1 MVKLISLRVSFLGLC
16 LLALLSNRSIAQIEH
31 IGRFELPFSWEIE
44 DFHVIPNDDKGCLI
58 ITVERQ
64 ADSDQMTAKFMHLDN
79 DFSINWSDDIKISDR
94 YFVEASA
101 YFGDANFVLLK
112 DRADLGDIKLIVADL
127 ANESVQAFD
136 ERRLNNI
143 EVTDFLAIQNSVI
156 IAGELN
162 GRPSVFLFDL
172 ASNRLQALTNIYQN
186 KGELLEVKVNKD
198 KQSFNV
204 LLSAQDDKKDRT
216 ILVNTYDYKG
226 TFIRKYQLQTEP
238 FYQLTNGVSS
248 SINDIEQVVVGL
260 YNYKKGTDPSGYFV
274 NHVDKAGKQSMK
286 YLPFG
291 AFVSFFAHEGEG
303 RAQRLR
309 ERSLR
314 ELEDEK
320 PYRYNV
326 DAILNPML
334 ERDDKL
340 IINTQFFKPINYI
353 PVNSVKAKD
362 GDAPRST
369 WNPASLDRTVLEG
382 SVDFTHSFTFE
393 IDLKGNLIWDLN
405 TEINT
410 SQRGGLKAFG
420 EFSDDL
426 DNLLF
431 SHYYEEELFIHE
443 LRTSRT
449 YYGLKLKLLRDNEE
463 LKYEN
468 PNFGGLLAWNNN
480 RYLIY
485 GIHHIARK
493 TDSEASRK
501 VYFVNGIRFKP
512 IKRTNS
518 FE

>member
-1 MVKLISLRVSFLGLC
+1 MVNLLLLRVFFVGLC
-16 LLALLSNRSIAQIEH
+16 LMGLLSNTTIAQIEH
-31 IGRFELPFSWEIE
+31 LGRYELPFSWEIE
-44 DFHVIPNDDKGCLI
+44 DFHVIPNDDNGCLI

-64 ADSDQMTAKFMHLDN
+64 SDSNKMTARFTHLSN
-79 DFSINWSDDIKISDR
+79 DFKINWSDEIKIDDR

-101 YFGDANFVLLK
+101 YFEGANFILLK
-112 DRADLGDIKLIVADL
+112 DRADLGDIKMIVANL
-127 ANESVQAFD
+127 KNESVQSFD

-156 IAGELN
+156 IAGEIN
-162 GRPSVFLFDL
+162 NRPSVFLFDL
-172 ASNRLQALTNIYQN
+172 GSNRLQPLKNIYQN

-198 KQSFNV
+198 KQSFNI
-204 LLSAQDDKKDRT
+204 LLATLDEKKDRT
-216 ILVNTYDYKG
+216 VLVNTYDHQG

-248 SINDIEQVVVGL
+248 SINDIEQIVVGL

-274 NHVDKAGKQSMK
+274 NHVDKTGKQTMK

-291 AFVSFFAHEGEG
+291 TFVSFFTHEGEEK
-303 RAQRLR
+303 AQRLR
-309 ERSLR
+309 ARSLR
-314 ELEDEK
+314 ALEDEK

-334 ERDDKL
+334 EREDKL

-369 WNPASLDRTVLEG
+369 WNPASLDRTVLSG
-382 SVDFTHSFTFE
+382 SVEFTHSFTFE
-393 IDLKGNLIWDLN
+393 IDLKGNLVWDLN
-405 TEINT
+405 TAINT

-420 EFSDDL
+420 EFSDDM

-485 GIHHIARK
+485 GIHHIGRK
-493 TDSEASRK
+493 TDSEAFRK

-512 IKRTNS
+512 VKRTIS